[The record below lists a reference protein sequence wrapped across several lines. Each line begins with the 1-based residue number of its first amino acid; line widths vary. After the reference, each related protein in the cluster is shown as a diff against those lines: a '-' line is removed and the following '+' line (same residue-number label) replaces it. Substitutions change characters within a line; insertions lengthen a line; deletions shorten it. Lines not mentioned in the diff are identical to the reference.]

1 MRKLYLL
8 SCAIV
13 LSLGAIA
20 QEFETIYTASGD
32 IYRGYISEQVPGN
45 TISVYATDAT
55 LTLAM
60 NDIQNMRDEYRQVNQ
75 LSPAAQQ
82 YFKTVVNT
90 KSYVKLCSFDYKGN
104 TMDNV
109 LTLEKTTDSL
119 RVRLFTAKT
128 YHLPWKEIT
137 KVEKITDQTT
147 DYEMLDVIQLK
158 DGQEYRGKVLNQV
171 MGKSVTIQIS
181 DSLSQTISSA
191 DISSLALDISLT
203 EDVFTHIPL
212 LDVLVLRDDS
222 IVTGLI
228 NARMMGKYVTI
239 FSSDTHKEQM
249 VELSKIACYRKM
261 ENPRYVHHTKLAD
274 AFELMRVNRRIVE
287 PSIVMKGNTGK
298 TSRYVLVKSMT
309 TIKASDSIVVTFQN
323 MNLDT
328 LMLYKLTEDKP
339 LLHKS
344 HKTYPFPYFN
354 LDDEPYLK
362 SICTKNNAG
371 DLETSFAIKNKGIYL
386 LLPNNTINNIRGIII
401 KVE

>member
-13 LSLGAIA
+13 LSFGAIA
-20 QEFETIYTASGD
+20 QEFEIIYTASGD

-60 NDIQNMRDEYRQVNQ
+60 NDIQNIRDEYRQVKQ

-82 YFKTVVNT
+82 YFKTIENT
-90 KSYVKLCSFDYKGN
+90 KSYVKLCSFDHKGN
-104 TMDNV
+104 AIDNA
-109 LTLEKTTDSL
+109 LSLEQTSDSL
-119 RVRLFTAKT
+119 RVRIFSAKT
-128 YHLPWKEIT
+128 YHLPWREIV
-137 KVEKITDQTT
+137 KVVKTMNQNT
-147 DYEMLDVIQLK
+147 DYGILDVIQLK

-171 MGKSVTIQIS
+171 MGKSVTIQLS
-181 DSLSQTISSA
+181 DSLSQTISA
-191 DISSLALDISLT
+191 AEISSLALDISIT
-203 EDVFTHIPL
+203 EDVFTQIPL

-222 IVTGLI
+222 IVTGVI

-249 VELSKIACYRKM
+249 VELSNIVCYRKV
-261 ENPRYVHHTKLAD
+261 ENPDYVTKRAD
-274 AFELMRVNRRIVE
+274 AFEYIRVNNRFVE
-287 PSIVMKGNTGK
+287 PSIVRKGEYDR
-298 TSRYVLVKSMT
+298 SSVYLLVRSMT
-309 TIKASDSIVVTFQN
+309 TIKASDSIVVTFHN

-328 LMLYKLTEDKP
+328 VMLYKLTEDKS

-344 HKTYPFPYFN
+344 HKTHLSPYCKIE
-354 LDDEPYLK
+354 DEPYLK
-362 SICTKNNAG
+362 SVCTKNKAG

-386 LLPNNTINNIRGIII
+386 LLPNNTINNRGIII